1 VPTYTILIGLFLL
14 AFVQEDSAV
23 VSGALL
29 GSNGVFPY
37 WQTFA
42 ACFLGI
48 WVSDIG
54 IYLIMKLGGRRVL
67 ESRWAQQLL
76 PLHKTDRASRW
87 FDRYG
92 GFTLIFSRLVL
103 GTRTAL
109 LIVSGLLKYPTIKFL
124 IVSSTGAIGWLVLV
138 FSLFG
143 FLGQS
148 ATAIFGVRW
157 MIALIVVLSGSA
169 AALAVRRRQNLTQ
182 RPARNAS
189 RSFVR
194 FDTRSVPRSP
204 AHIVTRSVSGGDAG
218 GRKDAKV
225 GGELLAAPKNDPG

>member
-1 VPTYTILIGLFLL
+1 MTVRGPRSAFQFMPSHPNYTILIGLFFL

-42 ACFLGI
+42 ACFLGM

-67 ESRWAQQLL
+67 ESRWAQRLL

-109 LIVSGLLKYPTIKFL
+109 LIVSGLLKYPTTKFL
-124 IVSSTGAIGWLVLV
+124 IVSSTGAIGWLLLV
-138 FSLFG
+138 FSLFVFFG
-143 FLGQS
+143 RS
-148 ATAIFGVRW
+148 AMAVFGVRW
-157 MIALIVVLSGSA
+157 IIALFAIISGSA
-169 AALAVRRRQNLTQ
+169 AV
-182 RPARNAS
+182 
-189 RSFVR
+189 
-194 FDTRSVPRSP
+194 
-204 AHIVTRSVSGGDAG
+204 
-218 GRKDAKV
+218 
-225 GGELLAAPKNDPG
+225 LAARLRGNRRSELTANNAETESQICTD

>member
-1 VPTYTILIGLFLL
+1 
-14 AFVQEDSAV
+14 V

-42 ACFLGI
+42 ACFLGM
-48 WVSDIG
+48 WVSDVG
-54 IYLIMKLGGRRVL
+54 IYLIVKLGGRRVL
-67 ESRWAQQLL
+67 ESGWAQRFF
-76 PLHKTDRASRW
+76 PLHKIDRASRW

-124 IVSSTGAIGWLVLV
+124 IVSSTGAIGWLLLV

-143 FLGQS
+143 LLGQS

-157 MIALIVVLSGSA
+157 MIGLIIVLSGSA
-169 AALAVRRRQNLTQ
+169 AALGPEKTKSHAKAQRRKGRRGAACGSQERPRIKHSRRSLAPSLGSRWTDPRTPSSVRR
-182 RPARNAS
+182 S
-189 RSFVR
+189 
-194 FDTRSVPRSP
+194 
-204 AHIVTRSVSGGDAG
+204 
-218 GRKDAKV
+218 
-225 GGELLAAPKNDPG
+225 EE

>member
-1 VPTYTILIGLFLL
+1 M
-14 AFVQEDSAV
+14 

-29 GSNGVFPY
+29 GFKGAFPY

-42 ACFLGI
+42 ACFLGM

-67 ESRWAQQLL
+67 ESRWAQRLL

-92 GFTLIFSRLVL
+92 GFALIFSRLVL

-124 IVSSTGAIGWLVLV
+124 IVSSTGAIGWLLLV

-148 ATAIFGVRW
+148 ATVHFRCTMDDRADRCAKRQRGC
-157 MIALIVVLSGSA
+157 AGGP
-169 AALAVRRRQNLTQ
+169 RRRKSRKGL
-182 RPARNAS
+182 PATLRAD
-189 RSFVR
+189 RS
-194 FDTRSVPRSP
+194 T
-204 AHIVTRSVSGGDAG
+204 
-218 GRKDAKV
+218 
-225 GGELLAAPKNDPG
+225 

>member
-1 VPTYTILIGLFLL
+1 MPSHPNYTILIGLFFLV
-14 AFVQEDSAV
+14 FVQEDSAV

-42 ACFLGI
+42 ACFLGMWI
-48 WVSDIG
+48 SDIG
-54 IYLIMKLGGRRVL
+54 IYLIVKLGGRRVL
-67 ESRWAQQLL
+67 ESRWAQRLL

-124 IVSSTGAIGWLVLV
+124 IVSSTGAIGWLLLV
-138 FSLFG
+138 FSLFVFFG
-143 FLGQS
+143 RS
-148 ATAIFGVRW
+148 AMAVFGVRW
-157 MIALIVVLSGSA
+157 IIALFAIISGSA
-169 AALAVRRRQNLTQ
+169 AV
-182 RPARNAS
+182 
-189 RSFVR
+189 
-194 FDTRSVPRSP
+194 
-204 AHIVTRSVSGGDAG
+204 
-218 GRKDAKV
+218 
-225 GGELLAAPKNDPG
+225 LAARLRGNRRSELTANNAETESQICTD

>member
-1 VPTYTILIGLFLL
+1 MPSHPNYTILIGLFFL

-42 ACFLGI
+42 ACFLGM

-67 ESRWAQQLL
+67 ESRWAQRLL

-109 LIVSGLLKYPTIKFL
+109 LIVSGLLKYPTIRFL
-124 IVSSTGAIGWLVLV
+124 IVSSTGAIGWLLLV
-138 FSLFG
+138 FSLFVFFG
-143 FLGQS
+143 RS
-148 ATAIFGVRW
+148 AMAVFGVRW
-157 MIALIVVLSGSA
+157 IIALFAIISGSA
-169 AALAVRRRQNLTQ
+169 AV
-182 RPARNAS
+182 
-189 RSFVR
+189 
-194 FDTRSVPRSP
+194 
-204 AHIVTRSVSGGDAG
+204 
-218 GRKDAKV
+218 
-225 GGELLAAPKNDPG
+225 LAARLRGNRRSELTANNAETESQICTD

>member
-1 VPTYTILIGLFLL
+1 MPSHPNYTILIGLFFL

-42 ACFLGI
+42 ACFLGMWI
-48 WVSDIG
+48 SDIG
-54 IYLIMKLGGRRVL
+54 IYLIVKLGGRRVL
-67 ESRWAQQLL
+67 ESRWAQRLL

-109 LIVSGLLKYPTIKFL
+109 LIVSGLLKYPTTKFL
-124 IVSSTGAIGWLVLV
+124 IVSSTGAIGWLLLV
-138 FSLFG
+138 FSLFV
-143 FLGQS
+143 FFVQS
-148 ATAIFGVRW
+148 AMAVFGVRW
-157 MIALIVVLSGSA
+157 IIALFAIISGSA
-169 AALAVRRRQNLTQ
+169 AV
-182 RPARNAS
+182 
-189 RSFVR
+189 
-194 FDTRSVPRSP
+194 
-204 AHIVTRSVSGGDAG
+204 
-218 GRKDAKV
+218 
-225 GGELLAAPKNDPG
+225 LAARLRGNRRSELTANNTETESQICTD